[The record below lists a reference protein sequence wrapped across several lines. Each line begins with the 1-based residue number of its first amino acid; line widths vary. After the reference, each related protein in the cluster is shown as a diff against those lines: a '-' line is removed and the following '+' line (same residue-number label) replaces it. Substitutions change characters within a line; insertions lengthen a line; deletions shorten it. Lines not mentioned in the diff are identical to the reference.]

1 MAFGSLVSPGLK
13 PPQIP
18 RDKCYFFKP
27 NSYNIKWNILKE
39 QLRGIYYIHNVV
51 WTQPLTNC
59 ETFLSPPKETL
70 YPLSSYSTLNFTS
83 SIIIFFLTPLLQ
95 FDLPWPTVSWFFDI
109 FVKFHI
115 SLSLEDKATQLHTLL
130 SVCELSVACSPR
142 SGVTG
147 HWSWGAAVS
156 YEVFC
161 ELKHWH

>member
-83 SIIIFFLTPLLQ
+83 SIIIFF
-95 FDLPWPTVSWFFDI
+95 
-109 FVKFHI
+109 
-115 SLSLEDKATQLHTLL
+115 
-130 SVCELSVACSPR
+130 
-142 SGVTG
+142 
-147 HWSWGAAVS
+147 
-156 YEVFC
+156 
-161 ELKHWH
+161 